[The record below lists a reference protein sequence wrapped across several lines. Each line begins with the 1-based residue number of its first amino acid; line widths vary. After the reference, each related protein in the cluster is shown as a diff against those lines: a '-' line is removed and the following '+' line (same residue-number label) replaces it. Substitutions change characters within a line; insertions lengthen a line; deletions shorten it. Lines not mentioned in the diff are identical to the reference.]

1 MIDRKLIKQISITV
15 KKISKKWEQ
24 ISELEKVVEITIKNI
39 INKTTPFGS

>member
-24 ISELEKVVEITIKNI
+24 ISELEKVEITIKNI
-39 INKTTPFGS
+39 INKTTPVGS